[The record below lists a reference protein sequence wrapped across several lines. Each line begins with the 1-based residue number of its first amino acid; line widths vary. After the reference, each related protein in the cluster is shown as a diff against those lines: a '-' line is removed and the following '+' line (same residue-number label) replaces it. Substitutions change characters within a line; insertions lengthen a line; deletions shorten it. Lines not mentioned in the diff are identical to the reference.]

1 MEATFFPNIMAFL
14 WLGIMLMLGVFLRAK
29 VRFFQRILFP
39 ASIIGGLIGFVLVNA
54 GWLGAP
60 STQGWKVLDHTPFG
74 VLTFHLFAFS
84 FVGIGFLETARASDS
99 SKVVLRGALWIA
111 LLFTMMF
118 CLQALL
124 GKGIFSGWVALFG
137 GSFETVNGY
146 LLGAGF
152 TQGPGQ
158 TLAYAS
164 IWEKTYHVASAIN
177 TGLAFAAVGFLVAG
191 LVGVPLALYGIRHGW
206 VSCKE
211 GSGLSKWLLCGLRDA
226 SDRPACAYSTTHPAN
241 IDSFGFHL
249 GLMAGTYAL
258 AYLVGV
264 VWTLYMPE
272 KMKYFGFGMM
282 FFWGMLIAMGIRK
295 IMRWTGCI
303 HLLDDATC
311 HRLTNMLV
319 DFMICSVFMG
329 ISLKSLED
337 IFLPFSLAVVL
348 ASALTL
354 GLCLWFGRRCPEYG
368 FERCL
373 ALFGYCTGTAA
384 SGLLLLRIV
393 DPDFRTPVAV
403 EIGVMNVCLLFIFD
417 TTITLAMPHAPNP
430 SFPLLW
436 IFLGLAVVLPVI
448 VYFLKMIRK
457 PAF

>member
-1 MEATFFPNIMAFL
+1 MEATFFPHLIAFI
-14 WLGIMLMLGVFLRAK
+14 WIGIMLMLGTWLRAG
-29 VRFFQRILFP
+29 VPFLQRILFP
-39 ASIIGGLIGFVLVNA
+39 ASLIGGLIGFVLVNMGWIGAPTTA
-54 GWLGAP
+54 GWKAID
-60 STQGWKVLDHTPFG
+60 QAPFG

-124 GKGIFSGWVALFG
+124 GKGVFTLWADVFGSG
-137 GSFETVNGY
+137 FETVNGY

-164 IWEKTYHVASAIN
+164 IWESTYKTADAIN

-191 LVGVPLALYGIRHGW
+191 LVGVPLALYGIRRGW
-206 VSCKE
+206 VACDDSK
-211 GSGLSKWLLCGLRDA
+211 GLPRCLLRGLRDEG
-226 SDRPACAYSTTHPAN
+226 DRPACAYSTTHPAN

-249 GLMAGTYAL
+249 GLMAATYGL
-258 AYLVGV
+258 GYLVAV
-264 VWTLYMPE
+264 AWTLYAPQGLRGL
-272 KMKYFGFGMM
+272 GFGML
-282 FFWGMLIAMGIRK
+282 FFWGMLIAMGVRK
-295 IMRWTGCI
+295 LMVMRGI
-303 HLLDDATC
+303 HTLLDDATC

-319 DFMICSVFMG
+319 DFMICAVFMG
-329 ISLKSLED
+329 IRLSSLQD
-337 IFLPFSLAVVL
+337 ILLPFTLAII
-348 ASALTL
+348 AATILTL
-354 GLCLWFGRRCPEYG
+354 ALCVWFGRRCPEYG

-384 SGLLLLRIV
+384 SGLLLLRIA
-393 DPDFRTPVAV
+393 DPEFRTPVAV

-417 TTITLAMPHAPNP
+417 TTVTLAMPFAPAP
-430 SFPLLW
+430 GFPLPW
-436 IFLGLAVVLPVI
+436 IFAGLAVVLPLI
-448 VYFLKMIRK
+448 VFFLKMVRK
-457 PAF
+457 PSF

>member
-1 MEATFFPNIMAFL
+1 M
-14 WLGIMLMLGVFLRAK
+14 
-29 VRFFQRILFP
+29 
-39 ASIIGGLIGFVLVNA
+39 
-54 GWLGAP
+54 
-60 STQGWKVLDHTPFG
+60 
-74 VLTFHLFAFS
+74 
-84 FVGIGFLETARASDS
+84 
-99 SKVVLRGALWIA
+99 
-111 LLFTMMF
+111 
-118 CLQALL
+118 
-124 GKGIFSGWVALFG
+124 
-137 GSFETVNGY
+137 
-146 LLGAGF
+146 
-152 TQGPGQ
+152 
-158 TLAYAS
+158 
-164 IWEKTYHVASAIN
+164 
-177 TGLAFAAVGFLVAG
+177 GFLVAG

-211 GSGLSKWLLCGLRDA
+211 GSGLSKSLLCGLRDA

-264 VWTLYMPE
+264 AWTLYMPE
-272 KMKYFGFGMM
+272 KMKDFGFGMM

-348 ASALTL
+348 ASVLTL

>member
-1 MEATFFPNIMAFL
+1 M
-14 WLGIMLMLGVFLRAK
+14 
-29 VRFFQRILFP
+29 
-39 ASIIGGLIGFVLVNA
+39 
-54 GWLGAP
+54 
-60 STQGWKVLDHTPFG
+60 
-74 VLTFHLFAFS
+74 LTFHLFAFS

-124 GKGIFSGWVALFG
+124 GKGIFSGWAALFG

-211 GSGLSKWLLCGLRDA
+211 GSGLSRALLRGLRDP

-272 KMKYFGFGMM
+272 KMKDFGFGMM
-282 FFWGMLIAMGIRK
+282 FFWGMLIAMGMRK
-295 IMRWTGCI
+295 IMRWT
-303 HLLDDATC
+303 
-311 HRLTNMLV
+311 
-319 DFMICSVFMG
+319 
-329 ISLKSLED
+329 
-337 IFLPFSLAVVL
+337 
-348 ASALTL
+348 
-354 GLCLWFGRRCPEYG
+354 
-368 FERCL
+368 
-373 ALFGYCTGTAA
+373 AA
-384 SGLLLLRIV
+384 STCWM
-393 DPDFRTPVAV
+393 TP
-403 EIGVMNVCLLFIFD
+403 
-417 TTITLAMPHAPNP
+417 
-430 SFPLLW
+430 
-436 IFLGLAVVLPVI
+436 
-448 VYFLKMIRK
+448 
-457 PAF
+457 PATASPTCWWTS

>member
-74 VLTFHLFAFS
+74 LLTFHLFAFS

-118 CLQALL
+118 SIQALL
-124 GKGIFSGWVALFG
+124 GKGIFSGWAALFG

-158 TLAYAS
+158 TLAYAT
-164 IWEKTYHVASAIN
+164 IWEQSYQTANAIN

-191 LVGVPLALYGIRHGW
+191 LVGVPLALYGIKRGW

-211 GSGLSKWLLCGLRDA
+211 GSGLSRALLSGLRDDG
-226 SDRPACAYSTTHPAN
+226 DRPACAYSTTHPPN

-264 VWTLYMPE
+264 LWTLYMP
-272 KMKYFGFGMM
+272 KGLSGLGFGMV
-282 FFWGMLIAMGIRK
+282 FFWGMLIAMGVRK
-295 IMRWTGCI
+295 IMVWTGCI
-303 HLLDDATC
+303 RLLDDATC

-337 IFLPFSLAVVL
+337 VLLPFSLAIVAATIV
-348 ASALTL
+348 TL
-354 GLCLWFGRRCPEYG
+354 GLCVWFGRRCPEFG

-384 SGLLLLRIV
+384 SGILLLRIV
-393 DPDFRTPVAV
+393 DPEFRTPVAV

-417 TTITLAMPHAPNP
+417 TTITLAMPFAPQP
-430 SFPLLW
+430 GFPLAW
-436 IFLGLAVVLPVI
+436 IFLGLAVILPVV
-448 VYFLKMIRK
+448 VYFLKMVRK